1 MDAMAVALRDGAG
14 IGLLASFYAIED
26 LRTGALVRVLPD
38 YHTHSRNVYAVY
50 SSRQFVD
57 AKIKRFV
64 DALKTQV
71 GGELSAFAR
80 ELNIET
86 VDAL

>member
-1 MDAMAVALRDGAG
+1 VRAG
-14 IGLLASFYAIED
+14 
-26 LRTGALVRVLPD
+26 TLVRVLPD
-38 YHTHSRNVYAVY
+38 YHTQARNVYAVY

-71 GGELSAFAR
+71 GGELDAFAR
-80 ELNIET
+80 ELGIEP
-86 VDAL
+86 AEA